1 MNEIES
7 TEQQLRAEIED
18 LRRQLEEQRSVQ
30 PGGMP
35 GSHSGPAARTL
46 WLLGLLIM
54 ALIVAGFFA
63 GYLPRQRRQQVLA
76 AEASEETQSLP
87 VVTVTPV
94 TRSSERTQLVLPGNI
109 QPVTEAPVLA
119 RASGYLK
126 ARYVDIG
133 DHVKEGQMLAE
144 IEAPELDQQ
153 IRQAQA
159 TLQQAESSV
168 EQAEAALQQGRSNE
182 ALARVTAERWA
193 NLVKRG
199 AVSKQENDV
208 YQAQYAAQQANVEA
222 LQKAVAAARSNV
234 GATEANLARL
244 NDLKSYQTVK
254 APFAGVITVRNVD
267 VGALINE
274 GNTLL
279 YRIAQTG
286 RMRTYINVPQS
297 EAESVRVGQTA
308 TLQFSELQ
316 NRKFTGTVTRTSNAL
331 DPASRT
337 LLTEVQV
344 PNPDGTLLPGMFTQ
358 VDLQVLRKTPPLL
371 IPGDTLVV
379 RADGTQVAVVDTD
392 GQVHYTRIQLGRDY
406 GDHIEVLSGLE
417 QGQRVVVNP
426 SDAVREGVKVK
437 PVPQESASPARRT

>member
-18 LRRQLEEQRSVQ
+18 LRRRLEEQRRVR
-30 PGGMP
+30 PGGAP
-35 GSHSGPAARTL
+35 GSKSAPAVRTL
-46 WLLGLLIM
+46 WFLGLLILG
-54 ALIVAGFFA
+54 LIVAGFFA

-76 AEASEETQSLP
+76 AEANEEIQSLP

-94 TRSSERTQLVLPGNI
+94 TRSSNRTQLVLPGNI

-126 ARYVDIG
+126 ARYADIG
-133 DHVKEGQMLAE
+133 DHVKAGQVLGE

-159 TLQQAESSV
+159 TIQQAESSV
-168 EQAEAALQQGRSNE
+168 EQAEAALEQGRSNE
-182 ALARVTAERWA
+182 ALARVTAERWQ

-208 YQAQYAAQQANVEA
+208 YQAQYTAQQANVQA
-222 LQKAVAAARSNV
+222 LEKAVAAARSNV
-234 GATEANLARL
+234 GAVQANLARL
-244 NDLKSYQTVK
+244 TDLKGYLTVK

-267 VGALINE
+267 TGALINE
-274 GNTLL
+274 ANTML

-297 EAESVRVGQTA
+297 EAESVRLGQTA

-316 NRKFTGTVTRTSNAL
+316 NRKFTGIVTRTSNAL

-337 LLTEVQV
+337 LLTE
-344 PNPDGTLLPGMFTQ
+344 
-358 VDLQVLRKTPPLL
+358 
-371 IPGDTLVV
+371 
-379 RADGTQVAVVDTD
+379 
-392 GQVHYTRIQLGRDY
+392 
-406 GDHIEVLSGLE
+406 
-417 QGQRVVVNP
+417 
-426 SDAVREGVKVK
+426 
-437 PVPQESASPARRT
+437 

>member
-1 MNEIES
+1 MNEIKS
-7 TEQQLRAEIED
+7 TEEQLRAEIEQ
-18 LRRQLEEQRSVQ
+18 LRRQLEEQRKLQHAGV
-30 PGGMP
+30 PAGKA
-35 GSHSGPAARTL
+35 GPSAGTL
-46 WLLGLLIM
+46 WFLALVLA
-54 ALIVAGFFA
+54 ALIIGGFFA
-63 GYLPRQRRQQVLA
+63 GYLPRQKREQVLA
-76 AEASEETQSLP
+76 AESKSETDSLP

-94 TRSSERTQLVLPGNI
+94 TRAGNRTELVLPGNI

-119 RASGYLK
+119 RANGYIK
-126 ARYVDIG
+126 KRYADIG
-133 DHVKEGQMLAE
+133 DRVTGGQVLAE

-153 IRQAQA
+153 IRQAEA

-168 EQAEAALQQGRSNE
+168 QQAEASLEQGRSNE
-182 ALARVTAERWA
+182 NLARVTATRWA
-193 NLVKRG
+193 NLVARG

-208 YQAQYAAQQANVEA
+208 YQAQYTAQQANVQA
-222 LQKAVAAARSNV
+222 LEKAVAAARSNV
-234 GATEANLARL
+234 GAVQANLARL
-244 NDLKSYQTVK
+244 NELKGYQTVR
-254 APFAGVITVRNVD
+254 APFAGVITVRNID
-267 VGALINE
+267 TGALINE

-308 TLQFSELQ
+308 TLRFSELQ
-316 NRKFTGTVTRTSNAL
+316 NRQFMGTVTRTSNAL

-337 LLTEVQV
+337 LLTEVEV
-344 PNPDGTLLPGMFTQ
+344 PNPGGTLLPGMFTQ

-379 RADGTQVAVVDTD
+379 RADGTQVAVINPE

-417 QGQRVVVNP
+417 EGEQVAVNP

-437 PVPQESASPARRT
+437 PVPQQGAAQGRRT

>member
-7 TEQQLRAEIED
+7 TELQLRAEIED
-18 LRRQLEEQRSVQ
+18 LRRRLEEQRRVQ
-30 PGGMP
+30 PGGAP
-35 GSHSGPAARTL
+35 GSKSAPGARTL
-46 WLLGLLIM
+46 WFLGLLIV

-76 AEASEETQSLP
+76 AEANEEIQSLP

-94 TRSSERTQLVLPGNI
+94 TRSSNRTQLVLPGNI

-126 ARYVDIG
+126 ARYADIG
-133 DHVKEGQMLAE
+133 DHVKAGQVLGE

-159 TLQQAESSV
+159 TIQQAESSV
-168 EQAEAALQQGRSNE
+168 EQAEAALEQGRSNE
-182 ALARVTAERWA
+182 ALARVTAERWQ

-208 YQAQYAAQQANVEA
+208 YQAQYTAQQANVQA
-222 LQKAVAAARSNV
+222 LEKAVAAARSNV
-234 GATEANLARL
+234 GAVQANLARL
-244 NDLKSYQTVK
+244 TDLKGYLTVK

-267 VGALINE
+267 TGALINE
-274 GNTLL
+274 ANTML

-316 NRKFTGTVTRTSNAL
+316 NRKFTGIVTRTSNAL

-337 LLTEVQV
+337 LLTEVEV
-344 PNPDGTLLPGMFTQ
+344 PNPDGILLPGMFTQ

-379 RADGTQVAVVDTD
+379 RADGTQVAVVNPD
-392 GQVHYTRIQLGRDY
+392 GQVHYTRILLGRDY
-406 GDHIEVLSGLE
+406 GDRLEVLSGLE
-417 QGQRVVVNP
+417 EGQHIVVNP
-426 SDAVREGVKVK
+426 SDSVREGVKVK
-437 PVPQESASPARRT
+437 PVQQEGASPARRT

>member
-18 LRRQLEEQRSVQ
+18 LRRRLEEQRRVR
-30 PGGMP
+30 PGGAP
-35 GSHSGPAARTL
+35 GSKSAPAVRTL
-46 WLLGLLIM
+46 WFLGLLILG
-54 ALIVAGFFA
+54 LIVAGFFA

-76 AEASEETQSLP
+76 AEANEEIQSLP

-94 TRSSERTQLVLPGNI
+94 TRSSNRTQLVLPGNI

-126 ARYVDIG
+126 ARYADIG
-133 DHVKEGQMLAE
+133 DHVKAGQVLGE

-159 TLQQAESSV
+159 TIQQAESSV
-168 EQAEAALQQGRSNE
+168 EQAEAALEQGRSNE
-182 ALARVTAERWA
+182 ALARVTAERWQ

-208 YQAQYAAQQANVEA
+208 YQAQYTAQQANVQA
-222 LQKAVAAARSNV
+222 LEKAVAAARSNV
-234 GATEANLARL
+234 GAVQANLARL
-244 NDLKSYQTVK
+244 TDLKGYLTVK

-267 VGALINE
+267 TGALINE
-274 GNTLL
+274 ANTML

-297 EAESVRVGQTA
+297 EAESVRLGQTA

-316 NRKFTGTVTRTSNAL
+316 NRKFTGIVTRTSNAL

-337 LLTEVQV
+337 LLTEVEV

-379 RADGTQVAVVDTD
+379 RADGTQVAVVNPD
-392 GQVHYTRIQLGRDY
+392 GQVHYTRILLGRDY
-406 GDHIEVLSGLE
+406 GDRLEVLSGLE
-417 QGQRVVVNP
+417 EGQRLVVNP
-426 SDAVREGVKVK
+426 SDSVREGVKVK
-437 PVPQESASPARRT
+437 PVQQEGASPARRT